1 MRFFVTLNILI
12 LVLIVLRKLM
22 KGKVS
27 CRAQYFSWII
37 LPVFM
42 LAASFVSIPVAIE
55 RQQEAPSD
63 KSEVSAYSKEEV
75 SSESAG
81 LIQTEKHYPST
92 VSSEE
97 NAQITAGSESGSQS
111 VRIDLKHFAIFIW
124 ISGAAV
130 IGSAILI
137 SNVSFARK
145 IRKERMLFATSE
157 FGKLKVYK
165 IKGLDSPFLLWNHIY
180 IPEDLDPSSERY
192 SLSLYHEYCHYK
204 LGDCFWNVIRN
215 LFVTVLWFD
224 PLVWIAYCLIQNDNE
239 LAVDEMVIRRNGEE
253 NRVKYGEML
262 LSYVS
267 RVSEHS
273 RIPSVATSMSGK
285 NKSFMK
291 KRILNIV
298 NKSKATKYAAVILCT
313 VLVTSSVCLLVRP
326 YIVYKVSEK
335 QDTVVSTTAEETEE
349 KIKPAE
355 TTPSETA
362 EDHKAVQ
369 LSNKKTFTPPDT
381 RTIEFQTDNLIGAED
396 FKIPEDVDQA
406 TNIHVNCEVISITE
420 KYMYIC
426 VRGVDWDKWE
436 NIYRICRYELVDGKQ
451 GDLKG
456 SVDIDIAC
464 AAVMDVYEKDGK
476 TYAILDYCK
485 TALGYAFQ
493 IYELD
498 FETGTATENRA
509 VYAEDEVWGED
520 LHFWYARYHEGKIY
534 AYGDISIQNSECK
547 GVYYEFTEDGCKRVA
562 VEDDKYR
569 EYDRILFPLYKL

>member
-1 MRFFVTLNILI
+1 MRFFITLNILI
-12 LVLIVLRKLM
+12 LVLIALRKLM

-42 LAASFVSIPVAIE
+42 LAASFVSIPVTIE
-55 RQQEAPSD
+55 RQQETPVNE
-63 KSEVSAYSKEEV
+63 SEVSAYSNEKT
-75 SSESAG
+75 SSESDG
-81 LIQTEKHYPST
+81 LIQLEKHSPSI

-97 NAQITAGSESGSQS
+97 NAQITAVSESASQS
-111 VRIDLKHFAIFIW
+111 VRIDYKHFAVFIW
-124 ISGAAV
+124 ISGVAV

-137 SNVSFARK
+137 NNISFARK
-145 IRKERMLFATSE
+145 IRKERKLFATSE

-165 IKGLDSPFLLWNHIY
+165 IKGLDSPFLLWNRIY
-180 IPEDLDPSSERY
+180 IPEDLDPDSEHY

-224 PLVWIAYCLIQNDNE
+224 PLVWIAYILILNDNE

-267 RVSEHS
+267 RVSAHS

-291 KRILNIV
+291 KRILNIA

-313 VLVTSSVCLLVRP
+313 VLVTSSICLLVRP
-326 YIVYKVSEK
+326 YIVYKVTDK
-335 QDTVVSTTAEETEE
+335 QDTVVSTTPEETEE
-349 KIKPAE
+349 NIKTTE
-355 TTPSETA
+355 TSPSETTG
-362 EDHKAVQ
+362 ENNAVQ
-369 LSNKKTFTPPDT
+369 LSNKNTFTPPDT
-381 RTIEFQTDNLIGAED
+381 RTIEFQTDNLIDAED

-406 TNIHVNCEVISITE
+406 TNIHANCEVISITDN
-420 KYMYIC
+420 YMYIC
-426 VRGVDWDKWE
+426 VRGVNWEKWE
-436 NIYRICRYELVDGKQ
+436 NIYRVCRYELVDGKQ
-451 GDLKG
+451 GDLTG
-456 SVDIDIAC
+456 MVNIEDSC

-485 TALGYAFQ
+485 TAVGYAFQ

-498 FETGTATENRA
+498 FETGTATEDRA

-534 AYGDISIQNSECK
+534 AYGDITLNGECK
-547 GVYYEFTEDGCKRVA
+547 GVYYEFSEDGCKRVA
-562 VEDDKYR
+562 VEDD
-569 EYDRILFPLYKL
+569 EYGEYSKILFPLYKL